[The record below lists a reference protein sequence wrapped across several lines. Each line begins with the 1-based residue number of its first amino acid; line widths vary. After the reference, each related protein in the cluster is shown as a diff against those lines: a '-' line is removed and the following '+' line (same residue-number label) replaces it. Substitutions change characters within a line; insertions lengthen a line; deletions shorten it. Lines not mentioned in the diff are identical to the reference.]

1 MAATGVTE
9 PDRRVGQAA
18 VRDEPRALVAP
29 GHAPCADDGAFRPA
43 VGRVLALVDESD
55 RRLLVRGER
64 GTIVARMA
72 MHLPRVEAGQEVLLV
87 GARSDWYVVG
97 ALSGTGETDSPDGSP
112 VLVTLPATVNG
123 WHAPRGSIRFV
134 AATSVSLGGRRV
146 VVRARRIRL
155 RAAACLRRFDAV
167 QRWVRGLVSCGA
179 RRVCTQTEADQELL
193 AGRIRKVADEDVAI
207 AGRRIHMN

>member
-1 MAATGVTE
+1 MAATGVIE
-9 PDRRVGQAA
+9 PDHRVGGVF
-18 VRDEPRALVAP
+18 VRDDRLLVTP
-29 GHAPCADDGAFRPA
+29 GHAPCADGGALRPA
-43 VGRVLALVDESD
+43 VGRVLALLDASD
-55 RRLLVRGER
+55 RRLLVSGER

-72 MHLPRVEAGQEVLLV
+72 MHLPRVQAGQEVLLV
-87 GARSDWYVVG
+87 GARAEWYVVG
-97 ALSGTGETDSPDGSP
+97 ALSGTGDTESPAGSP
-112 VLVTLPATVNG
+112 EIVTLPSTVNG
-123 WHAPRGSIRFV
+123 WQAPRGSIRFA

-179 RRVCTQTEADQELL
+179 RRVCTETEADQELL
-193 AGRIRKVADEDVAI
+193 AGRIRKVADGDVAI

>member
-9 PDRRVGQAA
+9 PDRSVEESL

-29 GHAPCADDGAFRPA
+29 GRASCADDGASRPA
-43 VGRVLALVDESD
+43 VGRVLALLDESD
-55 RRLLVRGER
+55 RRLLVSGER

-72 MHLPRVEAGQEVLLV
+72 MHLPTVRVGHEVLLV

-97 ALSGTGETDSPDGSP
+97 ALSGTGDAESPDGSP
-112 VLVTLPATVNG
+112 ALVTLPSTVNG
-123 WHAPRGSIRFV
+123 WQAPRGSIRFV

-155 RAAACLRRFDAV
+155 RAAACLRRFDEV

-179 RRVCTQTEADQELL
+179 RRVCTETEADQELL
-193 AGRIRKVADEDVAI
+193 AGRIRKVADGDVAI